1 MSFSL
6 CNIRAYPIFQVNISH
21 SSSIGLAT
29 EAASCEGE
37 RLTLGQLCRV
47 RVENE
52 RPGSGG
58 PCHFPPPIRHKTG
71 ICVYEGY
78 NKELPA
84 LLHGKE
90 FIGRTGAR

>member
-6 CNIRAYPIFQVNISH
+6 CNIRDYPIFQVSISH
-21 SSSIGLAT
+21 SSSTG
-29 EAASCEGE
+29 
-37 RLTLGQLCRV
+37 LTLGQLCSV
-47 RVENE
+47 CVENE

-78 NKELPA
+78 NKKPPA
-84 LLHGKE
+84 
-90 FIGRTGAR
+90 